1 MLRPVMKI
9 LAALVLLAIAAK
21 AQAAEYDCLIEAY
34 ETVDVR
40 SPVEAQIAAIPV
52 RRGDL
57 VNKGQVI
64 VQMESA
70 AERAGLDLARARAA
84 AQGELKAAEARLDL
98 AGKKYER
105 AQQLH
110 KQNFISATARDEA
123 EAEFRLASEQVR
135 QATEAKELAE
145 LEAKRS
151 YELVALRTLRSPFT
165 GIVIDRFQSP
175 GEIATTNINQP
186 IMKLARIDPLHVE
199 VVLPVSSYGGVK
211 IGMKGSVVPEKPL
224 QGSYSARVKVVDR
237 IVDAASGTFG
247 VRLELPNPKGAIPAG
262 VKCRVRFD

>member
-1 MLRPVMKI
+1 M
-9 LAALVLLAIAAK
+9 
-21 AQAAEYDCLIEAY
+21 
-34 ETVDVR
+34 
-40 SPVEAQIAAIPV
+40 
-52 RRGDL
+52 
-57 VNKGQVI
+57 
-64 VQMESA
+64 
-70 AERAGLDLARARAA
+70 
-84 AQGELKAAEARLDL
+84 
-98 AGKKYER
+98 
-105 AQQLH
+105 
-110 KQNFISATARDEA
+110 
-123 EAEFRLASEQVR
+123 
-135 QATEAKELAE
+135 AE

-211 IGMKGSVVPEKPL
+211 IGMTGSVVPEKPL